1 MRPLRSSTALLAL
14 LAALPASFSPSAAVA
29 QAPREDPQW
38 VKDDRDKRVALS
50 VPGMDRVFVR
60 KDLTYRRVGETDLK
74 MDVYLPPGL
83 GAAERRPAVVLV
95 HGGALPANLLTE
107 PKAWG
112 QFRSLGE
119 ILAASGFVAVAF
131 NHRFFGMK
139 ALADPESDLLA
150 LLDRIRG
157 GADDLRIDRDRIA
170 LWVFSGSGLLLAKP
184 MRESPPFV
192 RALVSYYAIL
202 DPGGIERARPG
213 SIPESVARDF
223 SPLRVLAE
231 RGTAIPP
238 LLVVR
243 AGLDRPQINESVD
256 QFVRLALERNAD
268 VEVVNTPESH
278 HGFDI
283 EDGTE
288 RSRQIL
294 RRTLQFLR
302 ERLGN

>member
-1 MRPLRSSTALLAL
+1 MRPLRSSTTLLAL
-14 LAALPASFSPSAAVA
+14 LIALPVSFVPSAAIA
-29 QAPREDPQW
+29 QEPREDPQW

-50 VPGMDRVFVR
+50 VPGMDRVIVR

-83 GAAERRPAVVLV
+83 GAAERRPAVLLV

-119 ILAASGFVAVAF
+119 LLAASGFVAVTF

-139 ALADPESDLLA
+139 VLADPESDLVA
-150 LLDRIRG
+150 VLDRIRG

-184 MRESPPFV
+184 MRDSPPFV
-192 RALVSYYAIL
+192 RALVAYYAIL
-202 DPGGIERARPG
+202 DPGGIETARPG

-223 SPLRVLAE
+223 SPLRVLSQ
-231 RGTAIPP
+231 RGRAIPP
-238 LLVVR
+238 LLIVR

-256 QFVRLALERNAD
+256 QFVRLALEKNAD
-268 VEVVNTPESH
+268 VEVVNTPEGH